1 MNKNDFIEPIIFI
14 ANIFILALGCTLI
27 QTFMELYP
35 DGAQVYRWKF
45 ALACGLECFTVSA
58 LLYLYVKYR
67 ILKAN
72 RSALEERLQEV
83 LDDRSNLRI
92 QLSRLQHTTPQH
104 SNQNS
109 VTRIIRTYT
118 NIRDLPSIGEEGVY
132 YVVTSTPVNHRI
144 YQWNARCQVYT
155 IVLSIPEDVLA
166 SIETDA
172 NNFEADLRLR
182 TASRRRE
189 SKSSSD
195 DWLISHDT
203 LIALKEKT
211 KREPV
216 SLINKIFR
224 RNSK

>member
-1 MNKNDFIEPIIFI
+1 
-14 ANIFILALGCTLI
+14 
-27 QTFMELYP
+27 MELYP
-35 DGAQVYRWKF
+35 NGAQTYQWKV

-58 LLYLYVKYR
+58 LFYLYVKYR

-104 SNQNS
+104 SNQDS

-182 TASRRRE
+182 TASRQRE

-203 LIALKEKT
+203 LVALKEKT